1 MAISLT
7 TIIIFISCI
16 LETELASDHMY
27 RLVVDSNRDDDQ
39 LSDSNI
45 SGTAIT
51 GPVVQKR

>member
-1 MAISLT
+1 MI
-7 TIIIFISCI
+7 TIILFKSCI
-16 LETELASDHMY
+16 SETELASDHMY